1 MAYEVVLADSAY
13 KVDEPDLKYGTQAKA
28 YDNASSD
35 WLTCTMRYHAFD
47 GDEMREQQ
55 LAVDASALAKNP
67 DSNWNLAAAVIEF
80 GMLARDSEF
89 VGTSSEDG
97 ILELLA
103 NAKQNDDAD
112 SFKRLVLAA
121 L

>member
-1 MAYEVVLADSAY
+1 MKS
-13 KVDEPDLKYGTQAKA
+13 
-28 YDNASSD
+28 
-35 WLTCTMRYHAFD
+35 
-47 GDEMREQQ
+47 
-55 LAVDASALAKNP
+55 P
-67 DSNWNLAAAVIEF
+67 DSSWNLVAAVIEF

-89 VGTSSEDG
+89 AGTSGEDG